1 MISIG
6 LRVCMSELGIKEKA
20 DKDKYNAAI
29 DSLTN
34 ENVFIMKY
42 LYENF
47 SIEEVENY
55 CEWDVNLSVERRI
68 GPIKNALIQMIQKLA
83 KKALLNTFIKTLIDE
98 GQFLIPLKCYQ
109 STDIT
114 DDYGKIVID
123 KCPAKKK
130 FNKAAKKLG
139 CKDYPWA
146 WEGLGYCKY
155 WCSPLFKKFLN
166 YIKVPLEMEYTNK
179 GCIITAVFK

>member
-1 MISIG
+1 
-6 LRVCMSELGIKEKA
+6 MSELGIKEKP

-47 SIEEVENY
+47 SMEEVEKY

-68 GPIKNALIQMIQKLA
+68 GPIKNALIQMLKKLV

-98 GQFLIPLKCYQ
+98 GQFLIPLKCYN
-109 STDIT
+109 SVIIT
-114 DDYGKIVID
+114 DEYGKIVID
-123 KCPAKKK
+123 KCPAKQK

-139 CKDYPWA
+139 CKDQPWA
-146 WEGLGYCKY
+146 SEGLGYCKY
-155 WCSPLFKKFLN
+155 WCSPLFKKILN
-166 YIKVPLEMEYTNK
+166 YIKTPLEIEYNDK
-179 GCIITAVFK
+179 GCIINATFK